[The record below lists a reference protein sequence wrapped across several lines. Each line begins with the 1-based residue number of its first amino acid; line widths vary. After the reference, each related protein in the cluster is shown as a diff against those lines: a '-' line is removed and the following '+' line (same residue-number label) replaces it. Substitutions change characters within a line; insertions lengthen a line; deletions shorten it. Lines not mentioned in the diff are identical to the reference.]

1 MKLKTYV
8 GRDPQE
14 AMAQVKKDLG
24 PEAVI
29 LSTQSRRYPRSPSRS
44 PQLRQVEVT
53 AAVNQSS
60 ALDSFD
66 DFQLWSPGVVDTR
79 WASQDLKEELEEMK
93 ALLKQWLGEYGP
105 PSWLAPH
112 EELTKL
118 FRAMTRAGISEQILR
133 RWLEKV
139 RKLLTDEHQGSSKNL
154 REWSLRQLLHA
165 VAVVN
170 PWKLPVKGPRRW
182 TLLGSTGVGK
192 TTTIA
197 KLAIQAAFMKKK
209 RVGLISMDNGRL
221 GGQEQLAAY
230 ARISG
235 LPLVTA
241 QNRRELAEALDQ
253 MINLEF
259 ILIDT
264 PGRNPADAA
273 MAQELHQLFGE
284 LPGLEHHLVLSATA
298 TEDNL
303 ADTLQGF
310 NVLPITSCIMTK
322 TDEARDIVG
331 VFNQLSRKK
340 LALSYLTM
348 GQRVPED
355 LEMVTY
361 RLLAGLLL
369 KPHDG
374 NDVWGRP

>member
-1 MKLKTYV
+1 MRARAHRKTS
-8 GRDPQE
+8 GNG
-14 AMAQVKKDLG
+14 LC
-24 PEAVI
+24 
-29 LSTQSRRYPRSPSRS
+29 
-44 PQLRQVEVT
+44 
-53 AAVNQSS
+53 
-60 ALDSFD
+60 
-66 DFQLWSPGVVDTR
+66 
-79 WASQDLKEELEEMK
+79 
-93 ALLKQWLGEYGP
+93 
-105 PSWLAPH
+105 
-112 EELTKL
+112 
-118 FRAMTRAGISEQILR
+118 
-133 RWLEKV
+133 
-139 RKLLTDEHQGSSKNL
+139 GSYCTP
-154 REWSLRQLLHA
+154 

-348 GQRVPED
+348 GQKVPED
-355 LEMVTY
+355 LEMATY

-369 KPHDG
+369 KPHCG